1 MIVITHEHSVVHA
14 PDCPAVVLCMLHI
27 AQHAP
32 LCPAVVLCM
41 PHFSQH
47 YMHLM
52 KGIRHASLKQPLYLR
67 CRAVARGAR
76 RAFLVGDLPFGSY
89 ETSVRD
95 AVVSATRL
103 LKEGQMDAVKL
114 EGAWACSLRRRS
126 HCEARGTWC

>member
-1 MIVITHEHSVVHA
+1 MPGLGCVVHS
-14 PDCPAVVLCMLHI
+14 PVLPGI
-27 AQHAP
+27 ACTPQ
-32 LCPAVVLCM
+32 
-41 PHFSQH
+41 
-47 YMHLM
+47 
-52 KGIRHASLKQPLYLR
+52 KGPSAQAWKQSLGPY